1 LAGTDNVSKNVNRAN
16 RLLVAAALA
25 ASVTVGGLSGYLGAQ
40 HGHDAE
46 PSRVASVGILPETV
60 PPATAF
66 RNAGRRQEMPP
77 VDTYEDA
84 LATIHNR
91 YYGKLPSTKDYTTD
105 QTLTYAAIRGMLD
118 SLGDRYTR
126 FLSPTEYADMLDKNR
141 GEFSGIGAH
150 LDARAQQVIIVDTI
164 EGSPARKAGLKAGD
178 QIVKVDNT
186 SVVNMAVDDAVK
198 LIRGERGTTVR
209 LTVERKGS
217 PKPLVFRVVRDIVE
231 VDIVKSEMLPGN
243 VGYISLAE
251 FNDQADRKVEAALAD
266 LQAKGAQALIL
277 DLRWNPGGLL
287 DQAVRISSRF
297 IPRGGPVVWIKERGG
312 RPESQDTVR
321 LRRVSNMPVVVLVN
335 KFSASASEIVAG
347 AVQDTNS
354 GTVVGVTTWGKGLV
368 QTINPIP
375 TDNSAVLI
383 TTHRYYTPKMTD
395 INEKGIVP
403 DVMVDVT
410 EKDFAEYQK
419 TRKVTDD
426 PQVRKA
432 MEVLRGK
439 MGASTATATDQ
450 QAPIARAASE
460 SLLCRV
466 GV

>member
-1 LAGTDNVSKNVNRAN
+1 MNRAN

-178 QIVKVDNT
+178 QIVKVDN
-186 SVVNMAVDDAVK
+186 
-198 LIRGERGTTVR
+198 
-209 LTVERKGS
+209 
-217 PKPLVFRVVRDIVE
+217 VE